1 MAKSKKKRKKH
12 GSSGRS
18 SGGSKGGVFSS
29 MRGGMKNMV
38 GSGKKKSTKKRG
50 VTFWDVL
57 FWIAAG
63 LLGAAA
69 LYRFFD

>member
-1 MAKSKKKRKKH
+1 MAKTKKKRKRH
-12 GSSGRS
+12 GSSRS
-18 SGGSKGGVFSS
+18 SSSSSGGGVFSS

-38 GSGKKKSTKKRG
+38 GTGKKKATRKKAIS
-50 VTFWDVL
+50 FWDVL

-69 LYRFFD
+69 LYRFF